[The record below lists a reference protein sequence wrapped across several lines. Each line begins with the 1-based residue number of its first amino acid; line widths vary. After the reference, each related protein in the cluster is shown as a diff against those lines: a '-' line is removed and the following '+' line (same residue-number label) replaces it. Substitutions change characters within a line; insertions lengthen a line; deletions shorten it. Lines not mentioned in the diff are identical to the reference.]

1 MFQTVLEQ
9 TSPVLRG
16 WGGGGGNFRLF
27 FFFFFYGINLELYY
41 RYNFSEVGLCESAS
55 QTQETTVVNQ
65 TLGTFLVAVQNK
77 WRQSIKK

>member
-16 WGGGGGNFRLF
+16 WGGGGVILDF
-27 FFFFFYGINLELYY
+27 FFFFFFNLELYY